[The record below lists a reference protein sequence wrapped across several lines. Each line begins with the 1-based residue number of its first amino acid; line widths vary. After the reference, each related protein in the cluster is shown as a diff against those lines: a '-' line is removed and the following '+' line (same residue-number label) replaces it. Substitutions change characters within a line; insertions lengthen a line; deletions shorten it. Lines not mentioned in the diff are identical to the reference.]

1 MPKLT
6 DIQRAE
12 RDLVKAEQASKRA
25 CVRRGDLPAGSS
37 RAAITTANARW
48 MVLSEHRDRLILKF
62 EALGGDAF
70 AALAK
75 ANGTALPSPHR

>member
-6 DIQRAE
+6 DLERAE
-12 RDLVKAEQASKRA
+12 RELIKAEIASKKA
-25 CVRRGDLPAGSS
+25 CMRRGNLPDGSS

-48 MVLSEHRDRLILKF
+48 MCLSEYRDRLLSRF
-62 EALGGDAF
+62 EELGGDCA

-75 ANGTALPSPHR
+75 AEQ